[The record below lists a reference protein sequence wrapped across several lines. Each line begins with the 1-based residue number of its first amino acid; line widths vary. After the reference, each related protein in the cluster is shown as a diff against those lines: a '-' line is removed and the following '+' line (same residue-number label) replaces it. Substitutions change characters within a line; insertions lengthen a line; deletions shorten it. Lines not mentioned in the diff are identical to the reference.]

1 MDGEIS
7 GTVHAEFG
15 ALGVQFP
22 AGLVELSASGKT
34 KEDVDFRVGVNPDG
48 SSTIAVYSGQ
58 ADVNIAGDHYKVAAN
73 EGLTIAEDGRTSGA
87 RGLPSLP
94 VVRGPY
100 DNTVLKYLE
109 TPPRVSFRWNE
120 VSGAQKYR
128 LEIALDRQ
136 FEEILVDEYLGEM
149 SFVHGN
155 LSSGDYFWRVSAR
168 DGWVQGPST
177 LARRIS
183 VVRDAVPP
191 KLELQPVQ
199 ELFAGR
205 YVLRGQTVPGTKVFI
220 LGQIVEASPDGYF
233 EYLFSPEPGT
243 HSIVVESIDAVGNVA
258 YSSQVFH
265 VPGSTGRS
273 E

>member
-1 MDGEIS
+1 MARPRA
-7 GTVHAEFG
+7 HAACRHCRWF
-15 ALGVQFP
+15 
-22 AGLVELSASGKT
+22 AS
-34 KEDVDFRVGVNPDG
+34 
-48 SSTIAVYSGQ
+48 
-58 ADVNIAGDHYKVAAN
+58 
-73 EGLTIAEDGRTSGA
+73 
-87 RGLPSLP
+87 
-94 VVRGPY
+94 PY

-128 LEIALDRQ
+128 LEIAMDRQ
-136 FEEILVDEYLGEM
+136 FEEILVDEYLGEL

-177 LARRIS
+177 MARRVS

-205 YVLRGQTVPGTKVFI
+205 YVLRGRPCPAPRYSC
-220 LGQIVEASPDGYF
+220 LGQIVDASPDGYF
-233 EYLFSPEPGT
+233 EYLFNPEPGT